1 MFQQERLS
9 LQKEHTR
16 HKSIFKM
23 EEEFNN
29 QQQEE
34 TKDQFKSEEQFENEE
49 QIETKDQF
57 EDAVTSE
64 DEYEEEDIDVDII
77 ETDLDNEDI
86 DELISHL
93 QELKETKSSF
103 NYQLA
108 EDTELVINHTEPQVS
123 EELEE

>member
-1 MFQQERLS
+1 
-9 LQKEHTR
+9 
-16 HKSIFKM
+16 M